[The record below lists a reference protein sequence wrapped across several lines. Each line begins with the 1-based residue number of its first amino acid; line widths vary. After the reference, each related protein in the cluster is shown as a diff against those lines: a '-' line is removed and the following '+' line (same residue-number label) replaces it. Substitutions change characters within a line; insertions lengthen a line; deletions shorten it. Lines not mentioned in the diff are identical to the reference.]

1 MEAGKENTGQ
11 KETVLDRAVGE
22 SNETAVLVNN
32 QRFISLIDTGSMVST
47 ISESAYKTFRDKP
60 VLQSLYS
67 LGLKLTMADGSKL
80 SYIGYIEATISLQ
93 DGKLDFDVPLLVIKD
108 NDMNK
113 ECPVIIGTN
122 VIRQVT
128 ARVSNGDSELPLEWK
143 TAVSSLKLSNFVAKI
158 SGKKQVTV
166 GPYETVSLKCM
177 ARGVKHMI
185 SQVVTENIES
195 NSQN

>member
-60 VLQSLYS
+60 VLQSLDS

-80 SYIGYIEATISLQ
+80 SYIGYIQ
-93 DGKLDFDVPLLVIKD
+93 
-108 NDMNK
+108 
-113 ECPVIIGTN
+113 
-122 VIRQVT
+122 
-128 ARVSNGDSELPLEWK
+128 
-143 TAVSSLKLSNFVAKI
+143 
-158 SGKKQVTV
+158 
-166 GPYETVSLKCM
+166 
-177 ARGVKHMI
+177 
-185 SQVVTENIES
+185 
-195 NSQN
+195 